1 MKDSRG
7 FTLIEL
13 LTVIT
18 IIGLLVAIALPKYT
32 GNKERA
38 QIAAMK
44 SDLRNLAAAQENYF
58 VEGLTYTTSVTALDM
73 TQTPE
78 VTLTIPV
85 AEVTGFRAT
94 ASHASVVA
102 TTCEIYFGTAGG
114 AMIATTQGL
123 VTCG

>member
-13 LTVIT
+13 LTVVT

-58 VEGLTYTTSVTALDM
+58 VESLTYTTSITALDM

-78 VTLTIPV
+78 VTLTIPL
-85 AEVTGFRAT
+85 AQVTGFRAT
-94 ASHASVVA
+94 AAHASVVG
-102 TTCEIYFGTAGG
+102 TTCEIYFGSAGG
-114 AMIATTQGL
+114 ATIATTEGL

>member
-13 LTVIT
+13 LTVVT
-18 IIGLLVAIALPKYT
+18 IIGLLVAIALPRYT

-58 VEGLTYTTSVTALDM
+58 VNNLTYTTSVTALDM
-73 TQTPE
+73 THTPE
-78 VTLTIPV
+78 VTVSVPV
-85 AEVTGFRAT
+85 AEVSGFRAT

-114 AMIATTQGL
+114 ATIATTEGL